1 MSSLERTQPPV
12 EEQSYVEIFRPPYRL
27 AILTSH
33 AIQYQVPLFRALT
46 ARPEIDLMVYFCSG
60 WGALEYRDPGFGEA
74 FKWDVP
80 VTNGYKHHFFRN
92 WSPWPV
98 PGRAL
103 GVINPGIIN
112 ELLRCKYD
120 AVVIHGYALVSYLLG
135 YLGAWLSRTPV
146 FFRGETVLR
155 PNRPWWVRV
164 AKRIFLSVLFHGTDA
179 FLTIGSK
186 SSEFYRAFGISEERL
201 FFTPYS
207 VDNDFFREESRKWR
221 RQKAVLKVSLGISEE
236 LPVILFVGKLV
247 KRKRPFDLL
256 YAYENIGNEVALVF
270 VGDGELRSA
279 LEQYVRERG
288 LSRVKFVGFKNQS
301 ELPRYYAMADIFALP
316 SSSQEVSPLVI
327 NEAMCCALP
336 VVVSDA
342 VPSANDFV
350 ENGYNGYIYP
360 CGDVSRLTQVL
371 HNLILAP
378 ELESVFGERSQQL
391 IEDWN
396 NSKVVEGILEAL
408 GKFAR
413 Q

>member
-1 MSSLERTQPPV
+1 M
-12 EEQSYVEIFRPPYRL
+12 
-27 AILTSH
+27 
-33 AIQYQVPLFRALT
+33 
-46 ARPEIDLMVYFCSG
+46 
-60 WGALEYRDPGFGEA
+60 
-74 FKWDVP
+74 
-80 VTNGYKHHFFRN
+80 
-92 WSPWPV
+92 
-98 PGRAL
+98 
-103 GVINPGIIN
+103 
-112 ELLRCKYD
+112 
-120 AVVIHGYALVSYLLG
+120 
-135 YLGAWLSRTPV
+135 
-146 FFRGETVLR
+146 
-155 PNRPWWVRV
+155 
-164 AKRIFLSVLFHGTDA
+164 LFHGTDA